1 MLEVCFPLTKDNLN
15 EFLKSFYSDRM
26 IFSSNTVSYKSNR
39 ILVVDDVPD
48 NSFLLQTILEAEG
61 YQVEVADSGRIALNK
76 IESAPPD
83 LVLLDVMM
91 PEMNGFEVIHHIRQ
105 NSQLPYIPIL
115 LITGYTESNPTDGFD
130 RGADGFIRKPI
141 NFDVLLSRVQELL
154 RPKV

>member
-1 MLEVCFPLTKDNLN
+1 MREVFFPLSLDNLN
-15 EFLKSFYSDRM
+15 EFLKTFYSDRM
-26 IFSSNTVSYKSNR
+26 TFSSYTPPCKDNR
-39 ILVVDDVPD
+39 ILVVDDVAD

-61 YQVEVADSGRIALNK
+61 YQVEVADSGPIALNK
-76 IESAPPD
+76 IEASPPD

-115 LITGYTESNPTDGFD
+115 LITGYTESNPSEGFN

-141 NFDVLLSRVQELL
+141 DFNVLLSRVQELL

>member
-1 MLEVCFPLTKDNLN
+1 MQEVYLSSTQDNLY
-15 EFLKSFYSDRM
+15 EFIKSFYSDRM
-26 IFSSNTVSYKSNR
+26 TYLSKTTSDRNNR

-76 IESAPPD
+76 IEAAPPD

-91 PEMNGFEVIHHIRQ
+91 PEMNGFEVIYHIRR
-105 NSQLPYIPIL
+105 NSKLPYIPIV
-115 LITGYTESNPTDGFD
+115 LITGYTESNPSEGFN

-141 NFDVLLSRVQELL
+141 DFDVLLNRVQELL
-154 RPKV
+154 KPKV

>member
-1 MLEVCFPLTKDNLN
+1 M
-15 EFLKSFYSDRM
+15 SY
-26 IFSSNTVSYKSNR
+26 SSNTTHYKDCH

-48 NSFLLQTILEAEG
+48 NSFLLQTILESEG
-61 YQVEVADSGRIALNK
+61 YQVDVAESGRIALNM
-76 IESAPPD
+76 IEAAPPD

-105 NSQLPYIPIL
+105 NSQLPYIPIV
-115 LITGYTESNPTDGFD
+115 LITGYTESNPSEGFN